1 MTQAD
6 RHDLAV
12 QQAEAAKAL
21 KEKEKADAEARVKA
35 AAEAAETKHVRK
47 LELSAMEGVLG
58 RNEDLLAATC
68 EALAMGNAAAAID
81 SFEEA
86 KVSLSSCTSSAGLG
100 NSCGGNG
107 VTIAGHSSA
116 TSSNSSSNSIVG
128 KDTNRRED
136 SLQYLQ
142 HLHQDLME
150 LAEFIDRSE
159 EREMLDDLLQ
169 RGPEHGHERQ
179 KERRKD
185 QDTAWNDLIQATE
198 MASAPS
204 KPSKQQKKLRASE
217 RDKKMHDLMT
227 RGPTLASWASLS
239 AVN

>member
-1 MTQAD
+1 MPHPSHMTQAD

-21 KEKEKADAEARVKA
+21 KEKEKADAEARVTA
-35 AAEAAETKHVRK
+35 AAAAAETKHVRK

-81 SFEEA
+81 SVEEA
-86 KVSLSSCTSSAGLG
+86 KVSLSSCTPSAGLG
-100 NSCGGNG
+100 NSSSGNG
-107 VTIAGHSSA
+107 VTIAGHGSA

-150 LAEFIDRSE
+150 LAECIDRSE

-204 KPSKQQKKLRASE
+204 KPSKQQKK
-217 RDKKMHDLMT
+217 
-227 RGPTLASWASLS
+227 
-239 AVN
+239 

>member
-1 MTQAD
+1 MWPIPD
-6 RHDLAV
+6 MV
-12 QQAEAAKAL
+12 
-21 KEKEKADAEARVKA
+21 
-35 AAEAAETKHVRK
+35 
-47 LELSAMEGVLG
+47 
-58 RNEDLLAATC
+58 
-68 EALAMGNAAAAID
+68 
-81 SFEEA
+81 
-86 KVSLSSCTSSAGLG
+86 
-100 NSCGGNG
+100 
-107 VTIAGHSSA
+107 A

-239 AVN
+239 DTSFARAPATNGGASKKARKKLEGLDGDVETKKKRRRRIVRSEITPVLGHTATRVLFLFLSFVFYFLRYHTILLVYYAFFDDQRNCTAA